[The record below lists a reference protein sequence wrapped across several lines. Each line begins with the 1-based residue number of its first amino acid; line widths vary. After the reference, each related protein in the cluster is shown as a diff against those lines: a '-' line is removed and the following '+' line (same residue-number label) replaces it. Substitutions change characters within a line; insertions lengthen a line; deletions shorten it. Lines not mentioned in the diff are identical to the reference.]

1 MQPPQRGIPRLLAMK
16 DPTNPVLMHMSPMEA
31 QQITAM
37 RGQGFNPQTGLPV
50 LGRAEGGMLQSR
62 KPPYSDVAQE
72 LEEKGRYGDTH
83 LLHVRDDELQGLS
96 SLGQLTIN
104 PDTGLPEAFS
114 FKSLLPAI
122 GAIAGAALAPFT
134 FGTSMLAV
142 GAMAGLG
149 SFAGGLAA
157 GQGVGQA
164 ALGGLMSGVT
174 AGFMA
179 GAPTGLEALGP
190 GVEGG
195 VGAGIGAGTSGSM
208 AAVAEGVAIPFTE
221 AVAGTAG
228 AQALGTGATSFGTGA
243 AMPASFS
250 KALAATPSSSFP
262 GQSLATTTGAAT
274 MPSYGSS
281 VLTQAAK
288 AGITDPGIVSSNTGI
303 GVAGD
308 FGSTAPY
315 SFNQPMPENVQS
327 VLDMNAAAAVP
338 TPPPVA
344 APVVR
349 SADQFARITPNYEAP
364 GEFKQFFGAEDL
376 SGQQFATRQQY
387 LDAGGI
393 ADDITMT
400 ERLSQ
405 IGKSPGTYIGLAGS
419 VLSQP
424 PEYGEFEEDLT
435 LSGSSYVPR
444 TRRLVGGEQR
454 SAGTTEEIRN
464 RYIQGG
470 DAQPLVSP
478 YRFVAEG
485 GLVGLTPD
493 SQSKEFIS
501 SSSLSALSK
510 TPEDR
515 KITRGV
521 STPSSQKTMGIQEIF
536 NNIQG
541 QGTNG
546 FLSAIL
552 AHTLSSNPE
561 AMSLINKSNNQSS
574 PRHLQLQ
581 EFGLGKHGYFDTGAK
596 GLQSSA
602 SGGLIGLS
610 GGGMTNG
617 NSSSYSSNNAPS
629 FNGGGQPEQM
639 SFLPISLQHMMNR
652 LGATDPAPFIEFAK
666 RTRDVESSGGRDKI
680 NDKSSA
686 RGNYQWLTKV
696 DPKAKK
702 GEHNSVK
709 TAANRLQKIYRD
721 AEQDIPQWLK
731 TLNINSTKST
741 KDLEKNVLSLTSE
754 QEDQLFYANINL
766 AKGSDQYLPLIAQG
780 DTEAMLNAYGEIH
793 HTNMK
798 KPTRDVAENIF
809 LSEFK
814 IDAPINVGQ
823 GTGLDSLSQDV
834 VSETMVDERINTPY
848 TVQQGDTL
856 SQLAAKSGI
865 SVDDIM
871 KANLGRISDPD
882 KIYTGQQIALSDSS
896 DIPNPV
902 RMGSQGDESSMDS
915 ILETIKQFLPN
926 FAEGGGIS
934 QYYAEG
940 GDIGRYYEGQVVG
953 QGDGMSDQ
961 MLFEVQGDNPDK
973 ALLSRD
979 EYVIPADVVAMLGNG
994 SSNAGAEQLDHFMK
1008 GIRQQSFGTTKQQ
1021 KQMNPQ
1027 QGLAQLA

>member
-174 AGFMA
+174 AGFMS
-179 GAPTGLEALGP
+179 GAPVGLEALGSE
-190 GVEGG
+190 GVMGG
-195 VGAGIGAGTSGSM
+195 VGELGVE
-208 AAVAEGVAIPFTE
+208 AAFTGVGE
-221 AVAGTAG
+221 AVPGAIGSTTASIAGSTA
-228 AQALGTGATSFGTGA
+228 ASQAA
-243 AMPASFS
+243 
-250 KALAATPSSSFP
+250 
-262 GQSLATTTGAAT
+262 
-274 MPSYGSS
+274 
-281 VLTQAAK
+281 TQAASA
-288 AGITDPGIVSSNTGI
+288 AGLSAPLAPGASLQYKSLLPTPVQAANTMVPRGLETAASRAADQSFLS
-303 GVAGD
+303 GQAANVA
-308 FGSTAPY
+308 SRQALTTTAP
-315 SFNQPMPENVQS
+315 NIP
-327 VLDMNAAAAVP
+327 AGA
-338 TPPPVA
+338 
-344 APVVR
+344 
-349 SADQFARITPNYEAP
+349 FARIDPTTYQPPN
-364 GEFKQFFGAEDL
+364 EFKQFFGADDL
-376 SGQQFATRQQY
+376 NKVSSGDLGGGYLTRQQSI
-387 LDAGGI
+387 DAGMMPS
-393 ADDITMT
+393 DISFS
-400 ERLSQ
+400 ERAGQLAS
-405 IGKSPGTYIGLAGS
+405 SPSTYIGAVGN
-419 VLSQP
+419 VLTQP
-424 PEYGEFEEDLT
+424 PEYGEFEEEDLT
-435 LSGSSYVPR
+435 LSGSSYIPR

-454 SAGTTEEIRN
+454 PAGTTEEIRN

-731 TLNINSTKST
+731 TLDINSTKST

>member
-50 LGRAEGGMLQSR
+50 LGRAEGGMVQPE
-62 KPPYSDVAQE
+62 KPPYADVAQE

-122 GAIAGAALAPFT
+122 GAIAGAALAPVT
-134 FGTSMLAV
+134 FGSSMWAV

-174 AGFMA
+174 AGFLS
-179 GAPTGLEALGP
+179 GAPTGLDAIGSE
-190 GVEGG
+190 GVMGG
-195 VGAGIGAGTSGSM
+195 VGELGVE
-208 AAVAEGVAIPFTE
+208 AAFTGVGE
-221 AVAGTAG
+221 AVPGAIGSTTASIAGNTAASQVASASAAGLTAAPTPIGPPLLGQPLGPPIPLRQTIAPLRSNIAANPSFLSDQAANVASRQALTTTAPNIPAG
-228 AQALGTGATSFGTGA
+228 A
-243 AMPASFS
+243 
-250 KALAATPSSSFP
+250 
-262 GQSLATTTGAAT
+262 
-274 MPSYGSS
+274 
-281 VLTQAAK
+281 
-288 AGITDPGIVSSNTGI
+288 
-303 GVAGD
+303 
-308 FGSTAPY
+308 
-315 SFNQPMPENVQS
+315 
-327 VLDMNAAAAVP
+327 
-338 TPPPVA
+338 
-344 APVVR
+344 
-349 SADQFARITPNYEAP
+349 FARIDPTTYKPPN
-364 GEFKQFFGAEDL
+364 EFKQFFGADDL
-376 SGQQFATRQQY
+376 NKVSSGDLGGGYLTRSQSI
-387 LDAGGI
+387 DAGMMPS
-393 ADDITMT
+393 DMSFS
-400 ERLSQ
+400 ERAGQLAS
-405 IGKSPGTYIGLAGS
+405 SPSTYIGAVGN
-419 VLSQP
+419 VLTQP
-424 PEYGEFEEDLT
+424 PEYGEFEEEDLT
-435 LSGSSYVPR
+435 LSGSSYIPR

-454 SAGTTEEIRN
+454 PAGTTEEIRN

-478 YRFVAEG
+478 YRFVA
-485 GLVGLTPD
+485 
-493 SQSKEFIS
+493 
-501 SSSLSALSK
+501 
-510 TPEDR
+510 
-515 KITRGV
+515 
-521 STPSSQKTMGIQEIF
+521 
-536 NNIQG
+536 
-541 QGTNG
+541 
-546 FLSAIL
+546 
-552 AHTLSSNPE
+552 
-561 AMSLINKSNNQSS
+561 
-574 PRHLQLQ
+574 
-581 EFGLGKHGYFDTGAK
+581 
-596 GLQSSA
+596 

-610 GGGMTNG
+610 EGGMTNG
-617 NSSSYSSNNAPS
+617 NYSSYSSNNDPS

-652 LGATDPAPFIEFAK
+652 IGATDPAPFIEFAK
-666 RTRDVESSGGRDKI
+666 RTRDVESSGGRDRI

-766 AKGSDQYLPLIAQG
+766 ADGSDQYLPLIAQG

-814 IDAPINVGQ
+814 IDAPSNVGQ
-823 GTGLDSLSQDV
+823 GTGLNSISQDV

-856 SQLAAKSGI
+856 SQLAAQSGI

-871 KANLGRISDPD
+871 KANLGKISNPD

-902 RMGSQGDESSMDS
+902 SMDSQGDKSSMDS
-915 ILETIKQFLPN
+915 ILETLKQFIPG

-961 MLFEVQGDNPDK
+961 MLFEVEGNNPDK